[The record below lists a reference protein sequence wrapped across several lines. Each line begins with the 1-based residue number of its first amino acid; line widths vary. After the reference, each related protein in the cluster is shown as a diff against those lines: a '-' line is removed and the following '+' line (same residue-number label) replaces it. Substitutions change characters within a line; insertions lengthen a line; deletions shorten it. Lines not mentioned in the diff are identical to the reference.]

1 MSQPKP
7 CLIACMGPTGSGK
20 SSFISSLAPGAAR
33 VGHKLVSCTAEVQLV
48 DALIDG
54 VHVILIDTP
63 GFDDTHNSDTNTL
76 RLIANFLEIS
86 YQQKQLL
93 SGIIYFHRI
102 ADNRVGGVTA
112 KNMRMFRSLCGDD
125 ALKNVVLCTTMW
137 DLVARSHAEQREAE
151 LKGDFWKDM
160 VACGSSVVRHD
171 NTPASGLAVVRPML
185 GRQGVAVQ
193 LQRELAS
200 GVQLQD
206 TASGGQLNR
215 ELRQLQELHR
225 LEMAALKEEMELASG
240 AKLRQIENEL
250 KEESNLL
257 KKAQEE
263 QTRLLSER
271 SAEIEKLRQEL
282 RQKKKRGC

>member
-1 MSQPKP
+1 
-7 CLIACMGPTGSGK
+7 MGPTGSGK

-48 DALIDG
+48 DAVIDG

-112 KNMRMFRSLCGDD
+112 KNMRMFRSLCGDA

-137 DLVARSHAEQREAE
+137 DLVSRSHAEQREAE
-151 LKGDFWKDM
+151 LKADFWKDM
-160 VACGSSVVRHD
+160 ISSGSSAVRHD
-171 NTPASGLAVVRPML
+171 NTAASALAVVRPML

-200 GVQLQD
+200 GKQLQD
-206 TASGGQLNR
+206 TASGGQLNK
-215 ELRQLQELHR
+215 ELRQLQEMHR

-257 KKAQEE
+257 KKAQQE
-263 QTRLLSER
+263 QTRLLTER
-271 SAEIEKLRQEL
+271 STEIEKLKQEL